1 MNRIFFITILSL
13 CYIQILAQEN
23 TKIPFSIQAGVAPNY
38 YFNNISTFRENVDP
52 INYGFQGRILWNS
65 KYRISLGLD
74 VSPQKLYQ
82 VNDFPQDPSYY
93 IDLWAIPIHF
103 FIAMKINPKLYAYG
117 GFGPSLLINNAKNS
131 TSSIQSNSFS
141 ISDVQLGIGYKVYSY
156 KKLDFSIEAKYFI
169 STKNE
174 DMNISFPL
182 MVSYKL

>member
-1 MNRIFFITILSL
+1 MNRIFIIIFVLL
-13 CYIQILAQEN
+13 ALQLQAQEN
-23 TKIPFSIQAGVAPNY
+23 SKIPFSFHAGVAPNY

-52 INYGFQGRILWNS
+52 VNYGFQGRILWNS

-82 VNDFPQDPSYY
+82 VNDFPKDPSYY

-103 FIAMKINPKLYAYG
+103 FIAMKITPKLYAYG
-117 GFGPSLLINNAKNS
+117 GFGPSILINNASNS
-131 TSSIQSNSFS
+131 TSSLQSNSFS
-141 ISDVQLGIGYKVYSY
+141 VSDAQFGLGYKVFSY